1 MIRIKDIADRA
12 GVSPTTVSNVI
23 HGKTGRVSKATVE
36 KINRILKEMEYVPS
50 ISARM
55 LANNS
60 SGLIGVAL
68 GFMKKGNAS
77 SFEDP
82 FVSAML
88 GNLEYQIREHGYYM
102 MLVARHEQDDIMQ
115 QALGW
120 NFDGMIAM
128 ALKEKEIAELS
139 ERLGKPL
146 VTIDQYLP
154 PELGVRSITMDDR
167 GGAYQMSQYL
177 IGKGHKK
184 FLFLSD
190 CDLGVDHYRWLGVR
204 QAMEEAGIEDFESR
218 HIVIPWNPEQREKA
232 YEEMLPFFKKQTALF
247 FSSDYYALEAS
258 NFLQNRGIKVPEE
271 ISIAGFDDVTY
282 ATLARP
288 KLTTVHQMVDGKA
301 RRAVEVL
308 MHLIQD
314 EPVQK
319 DIPPLPTTLVE
330 RESVRDLTKSIVT
343 KFTEKLL

>member
-102 MLVARHEQDDIMQ
+102 MLVARHEQDDIMR

-330 RESVRDLTKSIVT
+330 RESVRDLTK
-343 KFTEKLL
+343 

>member
-115 QALGW
+115 QARGW

-330 RESVRDLTKSIVT
+330 RESVRDLMK
-343 KFTEKLL
+343 

>member
-102 MLVARHEQDDIMQ
+102 MLVARHEQDDLMQ

-128 ALKEKEIAELS
+128 ALKEKEIAERS

-232 YEEMLPFFKKQTALF
+232 YEEMLPFFKKQSALF

-330 RESVRDLTKSIVT
+330 RESVRDLTK
-343 KFTEKLL
+343 

>member
-102 MLVARHEQDDIMQ
+102 MLVARHEQDDLMQ

-154 PELGVRSITMDDR
+154 PELGVRSITMDDH

-218 HIVIPWNPEQREKA
+218 HIVIPWDPEQREKA

-330 RESVRDLTKSIVT
+330 RESVRDLTK
-343 KFTEKLL
+343 

>member
-218 HIVIPWNPEQREKA
+218 HIVIPWNLEQREKA

-330 RESVRDLTKSIVT
+330 RESVRDLTK
-343 KFTEKLL
+343 

>member
-50 ISARM
+50 ISARI

-60 SGLIGVAL
+60 SSLIGVAL

-218 HIVIPWNPEQREKA
+218 HIVIPWDPEQREKA
-232 YEEMLPFFKKQTALF
+232 YEEMLPLFKKQTALF

-330 RESVRDLTKSIVT
+330 RESVRDLMK
-343 KFTEKLL
+343 

>member
-146 VTIDQYLP
+146 VTIDQYLS

-177 IGKGHKK
+177 IGKG
-184 FLFLSD
+184 
-190 CDLGVDHYRWLGVR
+190 
-204 QAMEEAGIEDFESR
+204 Q
-218 HIVIPWNPEQREKA
+218 
-232 YEEMLPFFKKQTALF
+232 
-247 FSSDYYALEAS
+247 
-258 NFLQNRGIKVPEE
+258 
-271 ISIAGFDDVTY
+271 
-282 ATLARP
+282 
-288 KLTTVHQMVDGKA
+288 
-301 RRAVEVL
+301 
-308 MHLIQD
+308 
-314 EPVQK
+314 
-319 DIPPLPTTLVE
+319 
-330 RESVRDLTKSIVT
+330 
-343 KFTEKLL
+343 

>member
-60 SGLIGVAL
+60 SSLIGVAL

-102 MLVARHEQDDIMQ
+102 MLVARHEQDDLMQ

-167 GGAYQMSQYL
+167 GGSYQMSQYL

-330 RESVRDLTKSIVT
+330 RESVRDLTK
-343 KFTEKLL
+343 

>member
-102 MLVARHEQDDIMQ
+102 MLVARHEQDDLMQ

-204 QAMEEAGIEDFESR
+204 QAMEEAGIEDIESR

-232 YEEMLPFFKKQTALF
+232 YEEMLPFLKKQTALF

-330 RESVRDLTKSIVT
+330 RESVRDLTK
-343 KFTEKLL
+343 

>member
-1 MIRIKDIADRA
+1 MIRIKDIADRT

-330 RESVRDLTKSIVT
+330 RESVRDLTK
-343 KFTEKLL
+343 

>member
-102 MLVARHEQDDIMQ
+102 MLVARHEQDDLMQ

-232 YEEMLPFFKKQTALF
+232 YEEMLSFFKKQTALF

-330 RESVRDLTKSIVT
+330 RESVRDLTK
-343 KFTEKLL
+343 

>member
-82 FVSAML
+82 FVSAMI

-102 MLVARHEQDDIMQ
+102 MLVARHEKDDIMQ

-330 RESVRDLTKSIVT
+330 RESVRDLTK
-343 KFTEKLL
+343 